1 MNKKETLDWNTAQLL
16 RNGVSDKPSTV
27 ANMIVRSVGDAKTAT
42 LPMGETVERQEYIF
56 VDGQGLIKCAPYE
69 LHFIYALP
77 VKYKGWGLYCTCGS
91 IAAVVGLNAYSK
103 LASPTSDGR
112 MIVCLHHTSTKNN
125 DTWGEHADGS
135 HE

>member
-1 MNKKETLDWNTAQLL
+1 MNKRERDEWNRKQLTA
-16 RNGVSDKPSTV
+16 NGVKENASTV
-27 ANMIVRSVGDAKTAT
+27 AQMIVRNIGDAQHAT
-42 LPMGETVERQEYIF
+42 LPDETTVERQEYLF
-56 VDGQGLIKCAPYE
+56 VDGYGLVKCAPYE

-77 VKYKGWGLYCTCGS
+77 PRFKGWGLYCTCGS
-91 IAAVVGLNAYSK
+91 IAGVVGFGAYSK
-103 LASPTSDGR
+103 LASPTSSGQ